1 MANKKSMAICAAA
14 REAGITE
21 QEMKNTL
28 ISYQDGLFDITFAT
42 QWMMYECY
50 VDEESLEVLGFD
62 YRPVPVNMLLAELP
76 ESHQDAS

>member
-1 MANKKSMAICAAA
+1 MSKKSMAICAAA
-14 REAGITE
+14 QEAGITE

-28 ISYQDGLFDITFAT
+28 VSNKDGLFEIVFTT

-76 ESHQDAS
+76 ESGQSAS

>member
-1 MANKKSMAICAAA
+1 MSKRSMAICAAA

-28 ISYQDGLFDITFAT
+28 VSNKDGLFEIVFTT

-76 ESHQDAS
+76 ESGQSAS

>member
-1 MANKKSMAICAAA
+1 MSKRSMAICAAA
-14 REAGITE
+14 QEAGITE

-28 ISYQDGLFDITFAT
+28 VSNKDGLFEIVFTT

-76 ESHQDAS
+76 ESGQSAS

>member
-1 MANKKSMAICAAA
+1 MSKRSMAICAAA

-21 QEMKNTL
+21 QEMKNTVV
-28 ISYQDGLFDITFAT
+28 SNKDGLFEIVFTT

-76 ESHQDAS
+76 ESGQSAS